1 MFTRLLRRIVPLMKI
16 RVIKEDYDKVVAL
29 KRPRHV
35 KPGKP
40 SLFFRTLLKLVS
52 YPDILK
58 TKFKCEKIGMER
70 LSKKEPALFLMNHSS
85 FIDMEIVSTILYPR
99 PFNIVTTSDAFIGKN
114 KLLKL
119 IGCIPTNKFVSDTT
133 LVRDMLHA
141 AKKLKSSVVLF
152 PEAGYSID
160 GTSTTLPDS
169 IGKLVKMMGIP
180 VVMIRTYGAFAR
192 DPLYNN
198 LQIRKVKVSATEE
211 FILSAEEVANMS
223 AEDIGIRLAEEFK
236 FDNFAWQ
243 QKNHIKVDEPYRADY
258 LNRVLYKCPG
268 CLAEG
273 RTVGRGTELLC
284 EACGKTYNLDEYGYL
299 KAQEG
304 MTEFGH
310 IPDWYSWERL
320 SVRAELLAGV
330 YSLDVPVKIYMS
342 VNTKCLYDVGC
353 GRLRHNEEGFILEG
367 CDGKLSYTQKPLF
380 SHTINSD
387 FNFYEIG
394 DVICIGNNEHL
405 FYCFPECDGD
415 IVAKTRL
422 AAEELYKI
430 VRGKKD
436 SVKATAK

>member
-1 MFTRLLRRIVPLMKI
+1 
-16 RVIKEDYDKVVAL
+16 
-29 KRPRHV
+29 
-35 KPGKP
+35 
-40 SLFFRTLLKLVS
+40 
-52 YPDILK
+52 
-58 TKFKCEKIGMER
+58 MER
-70 LSKKEPALFLMNHSS
+70 LGKDEPALFLMNHSS
-85 FIDMEIVSTILYPR
+85 FIDMEIVSTVLYPR

-114 KLLKL
+114 KLLRL
-119 IGCIPTNKFVSDTT
+119 IGCIPTNKFVADTT

-141 AKKLKSSVVLF
+141 VRKLKSSVVMF

-169 IGKLVKMMGIP
+169 IGALVKMLGIP

-198 LQIRKVKVSATEE
+198 LQVRKVKVTATEE
-211 FILSAEEVANMS
+211 FIFSAEEIANLT
-223 AEDIGIRLAEEFK
+223 AEDIGARLAEEFR

-243 QKNHIKVDEPYRADY
+243 QKNHIKISESTRADY

-273 RTVGRGTELLC
+273 KTVGQGTELVC
-284 EACGKTYNLDEYGYL
+284 DECGKTYSLDEYGYL
-299 KAQEG
+299 KASEG
-304 MTEFGH
+304 MTEFDH
-310 IPDWYSWERL
+310 VPDWYSWERL

-342 VNTKCLYDVGC
+342 VDTKCLYDVGT
-353 GRLRHNEEGFILEG
+353 GRLRHTNDGFLLEG
-367 CDGKLSYTQKPLF
+367 CDGKLTYAQKPLF

-405 FYCFPECDGD
+405 FYCFPETEGD

-430 VRGKKD
+430 TRGVKKGEKIT
-436 SVKATAK
+436 SV

>member
-1 MFTRLLRRIVPLMKI
+1 MKI
-16 RVIKEDYDKVVAL
+16 KVVKKSYDDVISL
-29 KRPRHV
+29 KRPRHIKPR
-35 KPGKP
+35 KPGI
-40 SLFFRTLLKLVS
+40 FFRTLLKLVS
-52 YPDILK
+52 LPDIKK
-58 TKFKCEKIGMER
+58 THFKCERIGMDR
-70 LSKKEPALFLMNHSS
+70 LGKKENALFLMNHSS
-85 FIDMEIVSTILYPR
+85 FIDMEIVSTVLYPR

-114 KLLKL
+114 KLLRL

-141 AKKLKSSVVLF
+141 VNKLHSSVVLF

-169 IGKLVKMMGIP
+169 IGALVKMLGIP

-198 LQIRKVKVSATEE
+198 LQVRKVNVTATEE
-211 FILSAEEVANMS
+211 FIFSAEEIKNMS
-223 AEDIGIRLAEEFK
+223 AADIGTRLMEEFK

-243 QKNHIKVDEPYRADY
+243 QKNHVKISEPTRADY

-268 CLAEG
+268 CLEEG
-273 RTVGRGTELLC
+273 KTVGRGTDLVC
-284 EACGKTYNLDEYGYL
+284 EACGKTYNLDEYGYI
-299 KAQEG
+299 KAEEG
-304 MTEFGH
+304 MTEFDH
-310 IPDWYSWERL
+310 VPDWYSWERL

-342 VNTKCLYDVGC
+342 VNTKCLYDVGH
-353 GRLRHNEEGFILEG
+353 GRLRHTEEGFVLEG

-394 DVICIGNNEHL
+394 DVICIGNNDHL
-405 FYCFPECDGD
+405 FYCFPETEGD
-415 IVAKTRL
+415 VVAKTRL

-430 VRGKKD
+430 ARKRVR
-436 SVKATAK
+436 VEKAAIAK

>member
-1 MFTRLLRRIVPLMKI
+1 MKI
-16 RVIKEDYDKVVAL
+16 KVVKKSYDEVMAL
-29 KRPRHV
+29 ERPRHK

-40 SLFFRTLLKLVS
+40 NIFFRTLLKLVS
-52 YPDILK
+52 LPDIMK
-58 TKFKCEKIGMER
+58 TKFNCEKIGMDR
-70 LSKKEPALFLMNHSS
+70 LGKNENALFLMNHSS

-114 KLLKL
+114 KLLRL
-119 IGCIPTNKFVSDTT
+119 IGCIPTNKFVTDTT

-141 AKKLKSSVVLF
+141 VKKLHSSVVLF

-169 IGKLVKMMGIP
+169 IGGLVKLLGIP
-180 VVMIRTYGAFAR
+180 VVMIKTYGAFTR

-198 LQIRKVKVSATEE
+198 LQVRKVSVTATEE
-211 FILSAEEVANMS
+211 YILSAEEIAGMS
-223 AEDIGIRLAEEFK
+223 AEDIGKRLEEEFK

-243 QKNHIKVDEPYRADY
+243 QKNRIKVSEPYRADY
-258 LNRVLYKCPG
+258 LNRVLYKCPS
-268 CLAEG
+268 CLTEG
-273 RTVGRGTELLC
+273 KTVGRGIELVC
-284 EACGKTYNLDEYGYL
+284 EECQKTYSLDEYGYL
-299 KAQEG
+299 KAAEG
-304 MTEFGH
+304 MTEFDH

-342 VNTKCLYDVGC
+342 VNTKCLYDVGH
-353 GRLRHNEEGFILEG
+353 GRLRHTKDGFSLEG
-367 CDGKLSYTQKPLF
+367 CDGKLAYFQKPMF

-405 FYCFPECDGD
+405 FYCFPETEEDV
-415 IVAKTRL
+415 VAKTRL

-430 VRGKKD
+430 VRGEKKR
-436 SVKATAK
+436 AKVAAN

>member
-1 MFTRLLRRIVPLMKI
+1 MKI
-16 RVIKEDYDKVVAL
+16 KVIKKDYNEVVAL
-29 KRPRHV
+29 KRRRHV

-40 SLFFRTLLKLVS
+40 NIFFRTLLKIVS
-52 YPDILK
+52 LPDILK
-58 TKFKCEKIGMER
+58 TNFKCERIGMER
-70 LSKKEPALFLMNHSS
+70 LGKKENALFLMNHSS

-114 KLLKL
+114 KLLRL
-119 IGCIPTNKFVSDTT
+119 IGCIPTNKFVTDTN
-133 LVRDMLHA
+133 LVRDMLHVT
-141 AKKLKSSVVLF
+141 KKLKSSVVLF

-169 IGKLVKMMGIP
+169 IGSLVKMLGIP
-180 VVMIRTYGAFAR
+180 VVMIKTYGAFAR

-198 LQIRKVKVSATEE
+198 LQVRKVNVTATEE
-211 FILSAEEVANMS
+211 FILSAEEIAAMT
-223 AEDIGIRLAEEFK
+223 AEDIGKRLAEEFK

-243 QKNHIKVDEPYRADY
+243 QKNRVKVSEPYRADY
-258 LNRVLYKCPG
+258 LNRVLYKCPN

-273 RTVGRGTELLC
+273 KTVGKGIELLC
-284 EACGKTYNLDEYGYL
+284 ESCHKTYNLDEYGYL
-299 KAQEG
+299 KASEG
-304 MTEFGH
+304 MTEFDH

-342 VNTKCLYDVGC
+342 VDTKCLYDVGE
-353 GRLRHNEEGFILEG
+353 GRLRHTTEGFSLEG
-367 CDGKLSYTQKPLF
+367 CDGKLSYFQKPMF

-405 FYCFPECDGD
+405 FYCFPQVEGD
-415 IVAKTRL
+415 VVAKTRL

-430 VRGKKD
+430 VRGEKQRT
-436 SVKATAK
+436 KATAK